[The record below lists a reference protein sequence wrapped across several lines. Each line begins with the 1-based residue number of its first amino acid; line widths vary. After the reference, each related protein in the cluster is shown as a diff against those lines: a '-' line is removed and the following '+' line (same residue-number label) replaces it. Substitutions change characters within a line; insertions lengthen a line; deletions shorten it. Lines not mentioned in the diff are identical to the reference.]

1 MDGGD
6 AEGQENL
13 WNDKLKVMKICYT
26 YTFNMLLKSLVV
38 EAVVIFHRNI
48 PPKAQEK

>member
-13 WNDKLKVMKICYT
+13 WNDKLKVIFK
-26 YTFNMLLKSLVV
+26 VV